1 MSPRNGLL
9 LIRIVEARNLTIPVA
24 ALQQVQI
31 NVQNNSAASVQAA
44 AGKAWW
50 LPYVVLEFD
59 RNELQIDAL
68 GGDLQNPVWKY
79 RANLYCLPIHLMC
92 G

>member
-1 MSPRNGLL
+1 MSPKNGLL
-9 LIRIVEARNLTIPVA
+9 LIRIVEARNLIIPVS
-24 ALQQVQI
+24 ALHQVQI
-31 NVQNNSAASVQAA
+31 NVQNNSAASVASA

-50 LPYVVLEFD
+50 LPYAVLEFD

-79 RANLYCLPIHLMC
+79 RANLYFLLCTDHQ
-92 G
+92 

>member
-1 MSPRNGLL
+1 MPSRNGLL
-9 LIRIVEARNLTIPVA
+9 LIRVVEARNLTIPSA
-24 ALQQVQI
+24 ALNQVQMNI
-31 NVQNNSAASVQAA
+31 KNNMAATVAGA
-44 AGKAWW
+44 VGKAWW

-79 RANLYCLPIHLMC
+79 RANL
-92 G
+92 